1 MARPQTGRPTD
12 QELDILNVIW
22 ALGPSSVRAVWQ
34 ELSQS
39 REIGQ
44 TSVLKTMQIMRDK
57 GLLVCDAD
65 QRPQVFRTAQSQKA
79 TLKQLAG
86 DLMGRVFGGSTSL
99 LLLHAMESKKTSRA
113 ELAEIR
119 ALLDQFDKGK

>member
-12 QELDILNVIW
+12 QELEILKVLW
-22 ALGPSSVRAVWQ
+22 DCGPCSVRDVWQ
-34 ELSQS
+34 KLSEM

-57 GLLVCDAD
+57 CLLNCDTD
-65 QRPQVFRTAQSQKA
+65 QRPQVFRPAQSQKT

-86 DLMGRVFGGSTSL
+86 DLIGRVFGGSTSL
-99 LLLHAMESKKTSRA
+99 LLQHAMESKKATRA
-113 ELAEIR
+113 ELAEMR
-119 ALLDQFDKGK
+119 ALLDQVEKSK

>member
-12 QELDILNVIW
+12 QELEILKVIW
-22 ALGPSSVRAVWQ
+22 DCGPCSVRDVWQ
-34 ELSQS
+34 KLSEM

-57 GLLVCDAD
+57 GLLNCDTD
-65 QRPQVFRTAQSQKA
+65 QRPQIFRPAQSQKT

-86 DLMGRVFGGSTSL
+86 DLIGRVFGGSTSL
-99 LLLHAMESKKTSRA
+99 LLQHAMESKKTTRT
-113 ELAEIR
+113 ELAEMR
-119 ALLDQFDKGK
+119 ALLDQVEKSK